1 MLTIRAMSDG
11 TGYSARH
18 LEHSDYYAEGERVT
32 GQWEGRGAEL
42 LGLSGEVQSEQF
54 EALRQGLDPES
65 GEFLRQRQSAD
76 RTAADG
82 STQSRGRNLYDFTV
96 SAPKSV
102 SIMAKL
108 GGDARLTEVHRK
120 SVQEALKELECQ
132 AASRVRRD
140 GANDNRATGN
150 LVLAVYHHDTSREL
164 DPQLH
169 SHAVAANLTYDGTEG
184 RWKALQA
191 SGIYEQRAYL
201 TEVYRNAL
209 AREVRFLGYEID
221 DRRSS
226 KGRNLGF
233 EIKGVSDELLEK
245 YSQRSEQRD
254 RAIAEFV
261 ESKCRQPSDNEI
273 AVLVRESRADKLV
286 EISTAEVHS
295 RQTARLT
302 PAESM
307 ALEQLRETVLE
318 RSETQRPELKR
329 AVPSLDYAKQH
340 VFERVSVAL
349 DHEVLTEALR
359 HGRGR
364 IDLAELKGEFSL
376 QESTSTILRAGK
388 EVATR
393 ESLDRE
399 RDMIARIN
407 RGIGQ
412 FERLGGQH
420 EFAASTRLRPE
431 QKQVIDFVL
440 DNRDLAVNIRGAAGT
455 GKTATLQELRHG
467 LEESGRRV
475 LAVAP
480 TMSAVEELQKV
491 GFSDAITVE
500 RLLQNQ
506 SAQTDLFGKAL
517 IVDEAGM
524 VSGRQMSE
532 ILQLADQRSTRIIF
546 SGDTRQIRSVEA
558 SDALRVLERE
568 SHLKS
573 VSLSEV
579 QRQTAGGYRHA
590 MQELRRDPERGFDKL
605 EEMGAVREVPWPER
619 AQEVQR
625 AYSEAQAQANAKGQ
639 PRSVLVVAA
648 THEEIGH
655 ITESI
660 RAERTRTGEV
670 GESTHQQHHVPLNW
684 TNAEKSDVRNYRPGQ
699 VLEFHRAVKGV
710 ARYESLE
717 VIGVENGK
725 VVARNER
732 GEGREF
738 TAKQA
743 KCFEVYERRAIEVA
757 PNDKLLLMANWREPG
772 FRTTNGELVTVSRI
786 DEQGRI
792 HLQGGRALPENYKQ
806 FTHGYAVTAHR
817 SQGKSVDAVVISG
830 DGMRKELFY
839 VAASRGRES
848 ITVVTSDKD
857 LLRESVTRSVARQS
871 ASELACKAQGLSR
884 EGGGLK
890 ASLRERERRAL
901 PAIREQVRDTVREEV
916 GRSTTT
922 PTSETV
928 HTIDREKPTHDK
940 KQEYITEPSH
950 NYGISR

>member
-32 GQWEGRGAEL
+32 GQWQGRGAEM
-42 LGLSGEVQSEQF
+42 LGLSGEVRSEQF
-54 EALRQGLDPES
+54 EALRQGLDPQS
-65 GEFLRQRQSAD
+65 GEFLRQRHSAD
-76 RTAADG
+76 RTSADG
-82 STQSRGRNLYDFTV
+82 RTQSRGRNLYDFTI

-102 SIMAKL
+102 SIIAEL
-108 GGDARLTEVHRK
+108 GGDARLVEAHRK
-120 SVQEALKELECQ
+120 AVQETLQELECQ

-140 GANDNRATGN
+140 GANHDRTTGN

-169 SHAVAANLTYDGTEG
+169 SHAVAANLTYDGAEG

-191 SGIYEQRAYL
+191 SAIYEQRAYL
-201 TEVYRNAL
+201 TEIYRNAL
-209 AREVRFLGYEID
+209 AREVRSLGYQID

-226 KGRNLGF
+226 KGKNLGF

-261 ESKCRQPSDNEI
+261 ESKGRQPSDNEI

-295 RQTARLT
+295 RQTARLS
-302 PAESM
+302 PEESLT
-307 ALEQLRETVLE
+307 LEQIRETVLE
-318 RSETQRPELKR
+318 KSQTQRTEVGS
-329 AVPSLDYAKQH
+329 AAPSLDYAKQH

-349 DHEVLTEALR
+349 DHELLTEALR

-364 IDLAELKGEFSL
+364 IDLAELKGELSL
-376 QESTSTILRAGK
+376 EESTGKVLRGGK

-399 RDMIARIN
+399 RDMIERIN
-407 RGIGQ
+407 RGSGQ

-420 EFAASTRLRPE
+420 QFAASARLRPE
-431 QKQVIDFVL
+431 QKQAIEFVL
-440 DNRDLAVNIRGAAGT
+440 NSRDLAVDVRGAAGT
-455 GKTATLQELRHG
+455 GKTATLQELRRG
-467 LEESGRRV
+467 LEESGRNV

-491 GFSDAITVE
+491 GFSDATTVE
-500 RLLQNQ
+500 RLLQDRN
-506 SAQTDLFGKAL
+506 AQADSFRKAL

-524 VSGRQMSE
+524 VSGRQMSD
-532 ILQLADQRSTRIIF
+532 LLKLAEQQSTRIVF
-546 SGDTRQIRSVEA
+546 SGDTMQTRSVEA

-579 QRQTAGGYRHA
+579 QRQTVHGYREA
-590 MQELRRDPERGFDKL
+590 IQELRRDPERGFDKL
-605 EEMGAVREVPWPER
+605 EELGAVREVTWSER

-625 AYSEAQAQANAKGQ
+625 AYSEAQAQPNAGQ
-639 PRSVLVVAA
+639 PRTVLVVAA
-648 THEEIGH
+648 THEEIAN
-655 ITESI
+655 ITDAI
-660 RAERTRTGEV
+660 RAERMRTGDL
-670 GESTHQQHHVPLNW
+670 GESTHLVHHVPLNW
-684 TNAEKSDVRNYRPGQ
+684 TNAEKSDVRNYFPGQ

-710 ARYESLE
+710 ARHESLE
-717 VIGVENGK
+717 VIGVEDGK
-725 VVARNER
+725 VVARNAGGEER
-732 GEGREF
+732 RI
-738 TAKQA
+738 AAQA
-743 KCFEVYERRAIEVA
+743 KCFEVYERRTIEVA
-757 PNDKLLLMANWREPG
+757 PNDRLLLMANRRGPD
-772 FRTTNGELVTVSRI
+772 FRATNGELVTVSRI
-786 DEQGRI
+786 DKQGHI
-792 HLQGGRALPENYKQ
+792 HLQDDRALPENYKQ

-817 SQGKSVDAVVISG
+817 SQGKSVDTVVISA

-857 LLRESVTRSVARQS
+857 LLRESVARSDVRQS
-871 ASELACKAQGLSR
+871 ASEMARKAQGPSFERLQP
-884 EGGGLK
+884 
-890 ASLRERERRAL
+890 SLRERERREL
-901 PAIREQVRDTVREEV
+901 PVAREQGCDNVPDGKGPLRKA
-916 GRSTTT
+916 
-922 PTSETV
+922 PAPETV
-928 HTIDREKPTHDK
+928 QTIDRENPSREQ
-940 KQEYITEPSH
+940 KQEHIIEPGH
-950 NYGISR
+950 YFGISR